1 MRAWIKRRNDAT
13 QARWDSV
20 LEIPRIKRTRF
31 LAKVVAI
38 HARYS
43 CGYLMTGFLV
53 SAPIQLSRGHEGNGA
68 IFKSIILGLAFAL
81 PFVLLIPFTRV
92 RWDNM
97 RLPEF
102 KNLELGLTR
111 WATITSVVFLLVT
124 GFVQVTAADESP
136 MRWLFDPHI
145 AWVNLGL
152 MAFAWVR
159 IQFDAWLFREFYT
172 LHPDDDTL
180 VLFRLQPEQ
189 SPRATEPVESDSSS
203 PCPGLEGD
211 TNQAT
216 GLRQPGAGSALPP
229 GG

>member
-1 MRAWIKRRNDAT
+1 M
-13 QARWDSV
+13 
-20 LEIPRIKRTRF
+20 
-31 LAKVVAI
+31 AI

-53 SAPIQLSRGHEGNGA
+53 SAPIQLSRGHEGDGA
-68 IFKSIILGLAFAL
+68 IFKSIILGLFCAL

-92 RWDNM
+92 RWESM

-111 WATITSVVFLLVT
+111 WATITSVA
-124 GFVQVTAADESP
+124 FVALAYICRWIAAEKSP

-180 VLFRLQPEQ
+180 VLFRLPQQQGAPAVKMPE
-189 SPRATEPVESDSSS
+189 VNSSS
-203 PCPGLEGD
+203 PPTEPSQRENSSDG
-211 TNQAT
+211 TS
-216 GLRQPGAGSALPP
+216 AG
-229 GG
+229 

>member
-1 MRAWIKRRNDAT
+1 VREWIKRRNDAT

-20 LEIPRIKRTRF
+20 LEIPRVKRTRF

-53 SAPIQLSRGHEGNGA
+53 SAPIQLSRGHEGDGA

-92 RWDNM
+92 RWESM

-102 KNLELGLTR
+102 KNLELGLTK
-111 WATITSVVFLLVT
+111 WATIASVVFV
-124 GFVQVTAADESP
+124 GVAYVAQVVAAEKSP
-136 MRWLFDPHI
+136 LRWLLDPHI

-152 MAFAWVR
+152 MAFAWIR

-180 VLFRLQPEQ
+180 VLFRLP
-189 SPRATEPVESDSSS
+189 SPAPAPAAATKLESDAAS
-203 PCPGLEGD
+203 PDSAPRNEAQTTD
-211 TNQAT
+211 AT
-216 GLRQPGAGSALPP
+216 PAP
-229 GG
+229 